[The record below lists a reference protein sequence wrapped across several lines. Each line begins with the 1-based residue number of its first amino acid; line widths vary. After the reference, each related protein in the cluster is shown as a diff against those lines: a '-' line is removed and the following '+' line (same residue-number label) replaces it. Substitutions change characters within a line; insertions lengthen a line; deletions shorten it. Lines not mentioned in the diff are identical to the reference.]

1 MKVLLCCLYYTH
13 FFVAVNLDFP
23 INDQIKSLFRAQ
35 NLNPQST
42 LLKSGLGLR
51 GDSRCTCFSSVTSQT
66 LHANSSINVKGA

>member
-35 NLNPQST
+35 NLNLHYLSP
-42 LLKSGLGLR
+42 GLDCEATPVVLV
-51 GDSRCTCFSSVTSQT
+51 F
-66 LHANSSINVKGA
+66 